1 MKFQLL
7 VLVLA
12 ASLLSQGVLSRSRNT
27 LQLSSFGDFV
37 HTPHQWGF
45 SMPSLPSIPSFP
57 SLPSIPK
64 LPSFP
69 SIPNPVQVVI
79 DGGKK
84 LGETVVKAGTTVT
97 DTLGSGFTVLYS
109 SSTDLLKDG
118 WSWTREQYQDAE
130 NWASKNSRDIDS
142 LIDQGADVALKSAI
156 AAAKAGI
163 NQTKDSVHKGVAAGR
178 AFQKGDWQGAT
189 KLAVEAGIGLHG
201 AKSTAFKAAFK
212 EALTQTGQAR
222 AAVLL
227 TKVENGMKQR
237 AVKAASRYV

>member
-1 MKFQLL
+1 MH
-7 VLVLA
+7 A
-12 ASLLSQGVLSRSRNT
+12 
-27 LQLSSFGDFV
+27 
-37 HTPHQWGF
+37 PHQFGF
-45 SMPSLPSIPSFP
+45 S
-57 SLPSIPK
+57 

-69 SIPNPVQVVI
+69 SIPSIPNPIKLVI
-79 DGGKK
+79 EGGKK
-84 LGETVVKAGTTVT
+84 VGETVVKAGTTVT
-97 DTLGSGFTVLYS
+97 SALGSGFSVAYS
-109 SSTDLLKDG
+109 SSTDFLKDG
-118 WSWTREQYQDAE
+118 WSWTREQYEDAE
-130 NWASKNSRDIDS
+130 NWASRNSRDIDG
-142 LIDQGADVALKSAI
+142 LIDQGADFALKSAI

-163 NQTKDSVHKGVAAGR
+163 DQTKESVHKGVAAGR

-237 AVKAASRYV
+237 ALKAASRYV